1 MSFYTEENENF
12 KAKKK
17 KKELLLSFNRAVDF
31 KNL

>member
-12 KAKKK
+12 KAKK